1 MRKTRVSEITTQI
14 TLLTLQNSMIL
25 KSRVREILAFE
36 ILVMQGVRVFFKERV
51 TKYFCKPGVWFRIT
65 IFLDSFVLQIP
76 YCLVSILLFL
86 SIDAKRRGK
95 LTSSERAHFL
105 CALAQRC
112 VLDQI
117 LSDGNLK
124 FRFFCTGNT
133 LLILVEDV
141 KLIITPILT
150 RQ

>member
-14 TLLTLQNSMIL
+14 TLLTLQNSIVQLFWNLVLGKFLHL
-25 KSRVREILAFE
+25 KFLWCKEL
-36 ILVMQGVRVFFKERV
+36 VFFKKRV
-51 TKYFCKPGVWFRIT
+51 TKYFCKLRVWFRIT
-65 IFLDSFVLQIP
+65 LFLDSFVLQIP

-112 VLDQI
+112 VFGQI
-117 LSDGNLK
+117 LSDGNLNI
-124 FRFFCTGNT
+124 RFFV
-133 LLILVEDV
+133 LEI
-141 KLIITPILT
+141 PY
-150 RQ
+150 